1 MFDDKG
7 ARASDGC
14 GAKARRRQARPKTG
28 TNAKNSRT
36 LIIMNKRKVD
46 PESHTPARWRG
57 G

>member
-1 MFDDKG
+1 MFEDKG